1 MPYWD
6 HGYGAGGWLGGLL
19 MLLSM
24 ILLWGGVITV
34 VVILVRRFAG
44 SGGPRDGEHR
54 DGRGSAHSALRILDE
69 RYARGEIDEEEYERR
84 RTRLR
89 S

>member
-6 HGYGAGGWLGGLL
+6 HGYWDGGWVGGLL

-24 ILLWGGVITV
+24 VLLWGGVITV

-44 SGGPRDGEHR
+44 HGGSRGEGGEGRDGY
-54 DGRGSAHSALRILDE
+54 GSALRILDE

-89 S
+89 G